1 MPTLAA
7 QEPASIEGI
16 SSLLPT
22 SVVINALVQ
31 LLGPLALTLGIF
43 TLYKLVNFIWREYIS
58 NPLADL
64 PGPPTPSWLYGN
76 MRQIWDADNSVMHE
90 SWVSEYG
97 NTMKYKAFLGVSV
110 LLVSLHS
117 Y

>member
-7 QEPASIEGI
+7 QEPSIGGI

-64 PGPPTPSWLYGN
+64 PAPSWLYGN